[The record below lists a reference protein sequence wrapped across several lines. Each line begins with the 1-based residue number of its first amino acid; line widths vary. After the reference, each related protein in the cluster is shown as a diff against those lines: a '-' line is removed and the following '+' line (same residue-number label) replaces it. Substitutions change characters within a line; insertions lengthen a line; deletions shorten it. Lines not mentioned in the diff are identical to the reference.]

1 MQLVLMVQWLTAHIT
16 VNLPEELHDR
26 IMKHKEIKW
35 AAVAREAMIKYLDM
49 LEEAKEKKTI

>member
-1 MQLVLMVQWLTAHIT
+1 MVKWLTAHVT
-16 VNLPEELHDR
+16 VNLPEDLHDR

-49 LEEAKEKKTI
+49 IEEAKGKKTI

>member
-1 MQLVLMVQWLTAHIT
+1 MQLVLMVKWLTAHVT
-16 VNLPEELHDR
+16 VNLPEDLHDR

-49 LEEAKEKKTI
+49 IEEAKGKKTI